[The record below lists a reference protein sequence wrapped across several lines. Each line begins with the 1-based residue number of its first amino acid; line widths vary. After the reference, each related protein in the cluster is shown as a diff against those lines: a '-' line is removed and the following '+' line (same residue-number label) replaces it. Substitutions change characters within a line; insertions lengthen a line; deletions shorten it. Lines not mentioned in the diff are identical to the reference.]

1 MIMKPEQEETK
12 LQKSQKEISSP
23 LLKRPRALGIKRSH
37 PQNLPLHNPD
47 QLSMPG
53 LLWWIIAGIM
63 AATAFLTG
71 RKLAGPSQPVSNVDP
86 DTSDLQQ
93 RLQALEDDKRK
104 SDEKNKKLWAMSEA
118 VHKERRLVDEKNAL
132 LQEET
137 LKLQEE
143 KSKLQAEKTKVE
155 EKVKKLWQTSTA
167 VHQEKE
173 KINKLKQEVELKHQ
187 EVIDSVNYAKRIQE
201 AILPPLSEIAAGFK
215 DCFVLFKPR
224 DIVSGDFYWHYRRG
238 QITVIAAC
246 DCTGHGVPGAFMS
259 MIGNTLLNQ
268 IVIEKSVF
276 HAGDILASL
285 DEAIRLSLKQD
296 DQESSS
302 RDGMDVALC
311 VIDYIKNEVRFA
323 GANRPLYIFGD
334 SLGDGFMEI
343 KPSKFP
349 IGGQA
354 VQGTKK
360 FDEVVIQGHP
370 DYTYYLFSD
379 GYADQFGG
387 PHGKKFMLKNMRII
401 LASLQNKSMRDQCT
415 LIDRAFEEWRGVQD
429 QIDDVLMIGFRP

>member
-1 MIMKPEQEETK
+1 M
-12 LQKSQKEISSP
+12 
-23 LLKRPRALGIKRSH
+23 LGIKGSH

-63 AATAFLTG
+63 AATAFLAG

-143 KSKLQAEKTKVE
+143 KSKLQTEKTKVE

-173 KINKLKQEVELKHQ
+173 KINKLKLEVELKHQ
-187 EVIDSVNYAKRIQE
+187 EVMDSVNYAKRIQE
-201 AILPPLSEIAAGFK
+201 AILPSISEISSGFT

-224 DIVSGDFYWHYRRG
+224 DIVSGDFYWHYRRDH
-238 QITVIAAC
+238 ITVIAAC

-259 MIGNTLLNQ
+259 MIGHTLLNQ

-276 HAGDILASL
+276 HAGQILNAL

-311 VIDYIKNEVRFA
+311 VIDRERNEVRFA
-323 GANRPLYIFGD
+323 GANRPLYVFGAT
-334 SLGDGFMEI
+334 LHDGFTEI

-354 VQGTKK
+354 VQGAKK
-360 FDEVVIQGHP
+360 FDEVVISNEPGFS
-370 DYTYYLFSD
+370 YYLFSD

-387 PHGKKFMLKNMRII
+387 PLGKKFMLKNMRSL
-401 LASLQNKSMRDQCT
+401 LASIQHQTLTEQCV
-415 LIDRAFEEWRGVQD
+415 IIHQAFEEWRGNQD
-429 QIDDVLMIGFRP
+429 QIDDVLMMGIRI

>member
-1 MIMKPEQEETK
+1 M
-12 LQKSQKEISSP
+12 
-23 LLKRPRALGIKRSH
+23 LGIKQSH

-86 DTSDLQQ
+86 DTSGLQQ

-104 SDEKNKKLWAMSEA
+104 SEEKNKKLWAMSET

-201 AILPPLSEIAAGFK
+201 AILPPLSEIAAGFS

-224 DIVSGDFYWHYRRG
+224 DIVSGDFYWHYRREH
-238 QITVIAAC
+238 ITVIAVC

-268 IVIEKSVF
+268 IVIEKSIF
-276 HAGDILASL
+276 HAGEILTSL
-285 DEAIRLSLKQD
+285 DEAIRLALKQD

-311 VIDYIKNEVRFA
+311 VIDTGRNEVRFA
-323 GANRPLYIFGD
+323 GANRPLYIFGE
-334 SLGDGFMEI
+334 SLDEGFMEI

-354 VQGTKK
+354 VHGAKK
-360 FDEVVIQGHP
+360 FDEVLITNRP
-370 DYTYYLFSD
+370 DFAYYLFSD

-387 PHGKKFMLKNMRII
+387 ALGKKFMLKNMRNLLSEIQ
-401 LASLQNKSMRDQCT
+401 LKPMAAQREHM
-415 LIDRAFEEWRGVQD
+415 DRAFEAWRGNQE
-429 QIDDVLMIGFRP
+429 QIDDVLMIGVKISTRE

>member
-1 MIMKPEQEETK
+1 
-12 LQKSQKEISSP
+12 
-23 LLKRPRALGIKRSH
+23 
-37 PQNLPLHNPD
+37 
-47 QLSMPG
+47 
-53 LLWWIIAGIM
+53 
-63 AATAFLTG
+63 
-71 RKLAGPSQPVSNVDP
+71 
-86 DTSDLQQ
+86 
-93 RLQALEDDKRK
+93 
-104 SDEKNKKLWAMSEA
+104 MSEA

-132 LQEET
+132 LQQET
-137 LKLQEE
+137 EKLQEE
-143 KSKLQAEKTKVE
+143 KARLQTEKAKVE

-201 AILPPLSEIAAGFK
+201 AILPPMHDIGASFK

-224 DIVSGDFYWHYRRG
+224 DIVSGDFYWHYRREH
-238 QITVIAAC
+238 IKVIAAC

-268 IVIEKSVF
+268 IVIEKSNYS
-276 HAGDILASL
+276 AGDILTAL
-285 DEAIRLSLKQD
+285 DEAIRLALKQD

-311 VIDYIKNEVRFA
+311 VIDTERNEVRFA
-323 GANRPLYIFGD
+323 GANRPLYIFGE
-334 SLGDGFMEI
+334 SLEDGFMEI

-360 FDEVVIQGHP
+360 FDEVLIANRP
-370 DYTYYLFSD
+370 DFTYYLFSD

-387 PHGKKFMLKNMRII
+387 PLGKKFMLKNMRNL
-401 LASLQNKSMRDQCT
+401 LAEIQAQSMTEQSQH
-415 LIDRAFEEWRGVQD
+415 IDRAFENWRGYQD
-429 QIDDVLMIGFRP
+429 QIDDVLMIGIRI

>member
-1 MIMKPEQEETK
+1 MVWGRVFS
-12 LQKSQKEISSP
+12 LRKEVITTQID
-23 LLKRPRALGIKRSH
+23 LL
-37 PQNLPLHNPD
+37 
-47 QLSMPG
+47 MPG
-53 LLWWIIAGIM
+53 ILWWIIAAG
-63 AATAFLTG
+63 AAVGTFLLG
-71 RKLAGPSQPVSNVDP
+71 RALKGSTQVPATDHTDAIKP
-86 DTSDLQQ
+86 LQD
-93 RLQALEDDKRK
+93 RLHALEQEKLK

-118 VHKERRLVDEKNAL
+118 VHKERRLVDEKNAI

-143 KSKLQAEKTKVE
+143 KSKLQTEKAKVE

-201 AILPPLSEIAAGFK
+201 AILPPMSEIAAGFK

-224 DIVSGDFYWHYRRG
+224 DIVSGDFYWHYRRDN
-238 QITVIAAC
+238 IIVIAAC

-268 IVIEKSVF
+268 IVIEKSIF
-276 HAGDILASL
+276 HAGEILTFL
-285 DEAIRLSLKQD
+285 DEAIRLALKQD

-311 VIDYIKNEVRFA
+311 VIDTEHNEVRFA
-323 GANRPLYIFGD
+323 GANRPLYIFGE
-334 SLGDGFMEI
+334 SLDEGFMEI

-354 VQGTKK
+354 VQGAKK
-360 FDEVVIQGHP
+360 FDQVLVANRA
-370 DYTYYLFSD
+370 DFTYYLFSD

-387 PHGKKFMLKNMRII
+387 ALGKKFMLKNMRN
-401 LASLQNKSMRDQCT
+401 LLSGLQLKTMAEQRQQ
-415 LIDRAFEEWRGVQD
+415 IDRAFEDWRGAQE
-429 QIDDVLMIGFRP
+429 QIDDVLMIGLRV